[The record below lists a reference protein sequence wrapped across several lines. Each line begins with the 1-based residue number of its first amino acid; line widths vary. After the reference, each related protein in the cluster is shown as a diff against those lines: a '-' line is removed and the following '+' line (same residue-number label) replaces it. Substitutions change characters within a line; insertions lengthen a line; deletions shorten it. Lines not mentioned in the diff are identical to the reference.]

1 MAYGLSY
8 MPNFSNAGAGFKAA
22 GDAIGKYFDQ
32 RGEQKGQAN
41 KLRSYLGARMPDRKE
56 EFDQMGLRELEA
68 ADIAYKAEEVDQS
81 RNLLNRIATAQHRFK
96 QEQEASIFAAENPDL
111 SGLKAEKLRLQEIM
125 GQANDPNLPK
135 EQAQLSAM
143 QKTITDRFPVSQEHT
158 NNVMRLEAID
168 RGLVQ
173 APAQERASIAK
184 NIEAYNLQMQ
194 SDPGFQKSMEDFR
207 RNQLRLNEISG
218 LMDQAK
224 SGELANQIRDIDM
237 QMVAEKRRGME
248 AAEAIR
254 NQPLDLG
261 PILSGAFAENPLASP
276 AAIGQAVQL
285 AGVLQNQRFAEE
297 MQPARKQAAEAG
309 ARRATIDADIA
320 EATQEEAEEIF
331 KTNLTKLQ
339 NEVSIQQ
346 GVRKNEK
353 LKHKALK
360 KKFGKEV
367 MDLIEQ
373 GDLSKAL
380 EGKTG
385 PEADRI
391 LDAFKTKISLD
402 NSETQ
407 ALYAQLQKSSDE
419 PGLSSSKRTAISSL
433 ANSAARRLATMEQ
446 NLLQSQSLTAYL
458 PDSER
463 KKQLIEFENN
473 MKTQIE
479 VLKKEKEKYQGL
491 IDKDLGLGDSTNASQ
506 SLPPDGTIV
515 EQGGKRYRVQ
525 GGQYILIN

>member
-8 MPNFSNAGAGFKAA
+8 MPNFSNAGAGFLKA
-22 GDAIGKYFDQ
+22 GEAIGNILKT

-41 KLRSYLGARMPDRKE
+41 KLRSYLSARMPDRKE
-56 EFDQMGLRELEA
+56 EFDQMGLNELEA
-68 ADIAYKAEEVDQS
+68 ADIDYKAQEVDQS
-81 RNLLNRIATAQHRFK
+81 RNLLSRIATATERAQA
-96 QEQEASIFAAENPDL
+96 EQDASILAAKNPDL
-111 SGLKAEKLRLQEIM
+111 SGLETEKLRLQEIW
-125 GQANDPNLPK
+125 GQANDPNLAT

-173 APAQERASIAK
+173 APDQERASIAK

-194 SDPGFQKSMEDFR
+194 SDPAYQKSMEDFR
-207 RNQLRLNEISG
+207 KNQLRLNEISG

-224 SGELANQIRDIDM
+224 SGELVNQIQDISM
-237 QMVAEKRRGME
+237 QIVAEKRRGME

-261 PILSGAFAENPLASP
+261 PILSGAFTENPLASP

-285 AGVLQNQRFAEE
+285 AGLLQRQRHDERT
-297 MQPARKQAAEAG
+297 QPFRERALAAG
-309 ARRATIDADIA
+309 ARSA
-320 EATQEEAEEIF
+320 EARADFDTATLEDRVAQVATDLSTAVTDGERKDILKRREKLEF
-331 KTNLTKLQ
+331 KT
-339 NEVSIQQ
+339 
-346 GVRKNEK
+346 
-353 LKHKALK
+353 LK

-402 NSETQ
+402 NSMTQ
-407 ALYAQLQKSSDE
+407 ALYAQLQKTTGGKTS
-419 PGLSSSKRTAISSL
+419 GLDSGQL
-433 ANSAARRLATMEQ
+433 SAARSLASSAASRLETMERQ
-446 NLLQSQSLTAYL
+446 LLQAQAITAHM
-458 PDSER
+458 PDGIAKNELV
-463 KKQLIEFENN
+463 KDEQQMKQ
-473 MKTQIE
+473 QIE
-479 VLKKEKEKYQGL
+479 LLKKEKEKYQGL
-491 IDKDLGLGDSTNASQ
+491 IDKDLGLGGSTKFKRNAA
-506 SLPPDGTIV
+506 
-515 EQGGKRYRVQ
+515 GKLEKVQ
-525 GGQYILIN
+525 

>member
-8 MPNFSNAGAGFKAA
+8 MPNFSNAGAGFLKA
-22 GDAIGKYFDQ
+22 GEAIGDIFKT

-41 KLRSYLGARMPDRKE
+41 KLRSYLSARMPDRKE
-56 EFDQMGLRELEA
+56 EFDQMGLSDLEA
-68 ADIAYKAEEVDQS
+68 ADLSYKAEEVDQS
-81 RNLLNRIATAQHRFK
+81 RNLLSRIATAQHRFK
-96 QEQEASIFAAENPDL
+96 QEQEASIFAAENPDFSDL
-111 SGLKAEKLRLQEIM
+111 EAQKLKLQEIM
-125 GQANDPNLPK
+125 GQANDPNLPE
-135 EQAQLSAM
+135 EQARLSAM

-207 RNQLRLNEISG
+207 KNQLRLNEISG

-254 NQPLDLG
+254 NQPLNLG

-297 MQPARKQAAEAG
+297 MQPARKQAAEAE
-309 ARRATIDADIA
+309 AKSA
-320 EATQEEAEEIF
+320 EARADYDAATLEDRVEQVATDLSTAVTDGERKDILKRREKLEF
-331 KTNLTKLQ
+331 KT
-339 NEVSIQQ
+339 
-346 GVRKNEK
+346 
-353 LKHKALK
+353 LK

-367 MDLIEQ
+367 MDLIEG

-402 NSETQ
+402 NSMTQ
-407 ALYAQLQKSSDE
+407 ALYAQLQKTTGGKTS
-419 PGLSSSKRTAISSL
+419 GLDSGQL
-433 ANSAARRLATMEQ
+433 SAARSLASSAASRLETMERQ
-446 NLLQSQSLTAYL
+446 LLQAQAITAHM
-458 PDSER
+458 PDGIAKNQLVQQEQQM
-463 KKQLIEFENN
+463 KQ
-473 MKTQIE
+473 QIE
-479 VLKKEKEKYQGL
+479 LLKKEKEKYQGL
-491 IDKDLGLGDSTNASQ
+491 IDKDLGLGGSVNA
-506 SLPPDGTIV
+506 PADGTIV
-515 EQGGKRYRVQ
+515 EQGGKKYRVQ
-525 GGQYILIN
+525 GNQYIRIN